1 MATGGNQI
9 DRTIAL
15 VGLMGAGK
23 STVGR
28 LLARRL
34 GLPFADSDEEVERS
48 AGMSIT
54 RIFDEVG
61 ETGFRDIEREAIG
74 RLLDRS
80 PKVIATG
87 GGAFT
92 DQMTRARLLDT
103 CFTVWLDGP
112 VEILAQRAVRNGRRP
127 LLRGREAADALESL
141 STERGPFY
149 AQADLRLDCGNEP
162 PERIADRIMAAL
174 AGLRR

>member
-1 MATGGNQI
+1 MADGGIQI

-34 GLPFADSDEEVERS
+34 DLPFADSDEEVERS

-54 RIFDEVG
+54 RIFDQLG

-74 RLLDRS
+74 RLLDWI

-92 DQMTRARLLDT
+92 DDVTRARLLDT
-103 CFTVWLDGP
+103 CFTVWLDAP
-112 VEILAQRAVRNGRRP
+112 VEILAQRTVRNGRRP
-127 LLRGREAADALESL
+127 LLRGREAADALERL
-141 STERGPFY
+141 SVERCPFY
-149 AQADLRLDCGNEP
+149 AKADLRLDCGDEP
-162 PERIADRIMAAL
+162 PQRIADRIAAAL
-174 AGLRR
+174 AGRRR